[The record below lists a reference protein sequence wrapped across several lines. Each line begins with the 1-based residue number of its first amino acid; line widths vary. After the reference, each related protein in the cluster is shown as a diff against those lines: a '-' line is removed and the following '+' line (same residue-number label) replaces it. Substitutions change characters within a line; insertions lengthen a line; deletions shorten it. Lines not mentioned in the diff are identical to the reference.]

1 MPQVLVVVALV
12 TLPFASSGTAQGLDS
27 VATRAPAVSS
37 ATVHRLLTRRE
48 VVVLGSL
55 AAVAALASPFGGRGP
70 RTCNASANSRV
81 TYCNAAQMYAVR

>member
-1 MPQVLVVVALV
+1 MPRVLVVAALA
-12 TLPFASSGTAQGLDS
+12 TLPFASLGTAQGLDS
-27 VATRAPAVSS
+27 VATRSPALSS

-70 RTCNASANSRV
+70 RTCNAPARSRV
-81 TYCNAAQMYAVR
+81 TYYNAAQMYTVR